1 IRRAPIMT
9 FHKALLGK
17 VLLATFASGLF
28 AASALPLAAQAGEVS
43 NRVGD
48 QQGRIAAGLHNGE
61 LTPGEYVRDR
71 SHLAAIN
78 AQRRYDLARNGGYLK
93 PGQKVQLNRELNR
106 NSTRIYRTK
115 HN

>member
-1 IRRAPIMT
+1 MR
-9 FHKALLGK
+9 FHKALAGK
-17 VLLATFASGLF
+17 VLLATFASGIL

-48 QQGRIAAGLHNGE
+48 QQGRIAAGVHDHQLSRH
-61 LTPGEYVRDR
+61 EYVKDE

-78 AQRRYDLARNGGYLK
+78 AQRRHDLARNGGYLR
-93 PGQKVQLNRELNR
+93 PGQKVQLNREFNR
-106 NSTRIYRTK
+106 NSARIYRTK